1 MKTITPVL
9 LSGGTG
15 SRLWPLSR
23 EAYPK
28 QLLPL
33 IEQDSLLQTTLKRVD
48 NTSMFGPAIVIANAE
63 HRFVIAEQLRAI
75 DFSDAKIVLE
85 PFGRNTCPATTVAAI
100 LAFRNDPEST
110 ILVMP
115 ADHKI
120 SDVTAFQAA
129 MEIGL
134 KAAQEGRY
142 VLFGVPPHAPATGYG
157 YIETGG
163 ALENSGM
170 RKVLGFTEKPSRRT
184 AEAYLATGRY
194 FWNSGIF
201 LLPAKTFL
209 EEMSRLE
216 PQILDACN
224 HAVAK
229 AVKDL
234 DFLRLDPASFEK
246 TPNISIDYAIMEKT
260 SNAVVVDMEC
270 GWSDIGTWSSLWDV
284 SDKGDGETSVFG
296 DVLNIDTKGCYIRS
310 EGPLVGALG
319 VEDLVIVATSD
330 AILVTRKDRDQ
341 DVKLLVDELKKAGHQ
356 CALQTT
362 RVHRPWGFFQSI
374 HLGERFQVKRI
385 TVAPGAKLS
394 LQKHYHRS
402 EHWIVVNGTA
412 LVTRDAE
419 EILLRENESVYL
431 PLGCI
436 HRLAN
441 PGKVPLNLIEVQSG
455 AYLGEDDIVRFEDDY
470 ARN

>member
-28 QLLPL
+28 QLLSL
-33 IEQDSLLQTTLKRVD
+33 VGQDSLLQATMKRVD
-48 NTSMFGPAIVIANAE
+48 NGAMFGHPIVIANAE

-75 DFSDAKIVLE
+75 GFANATIVLE
-85 PFGRNTCPATTVAAI
+85 PFGRNTCPATAVAAI
-100 LAFRNDPEST
+100 IAHNDDPESI

-120 SDVTAFQAA
+120 SNTEAFQAA
-129 MEIGL
+129 MEAGL
-134 KAAQEGRY
+134 KAARAGKY

-163 ALENSGM
+163 ALDNTGI
-170 RKVLGFTEKPSRRT
+170 RQVLGFTEKPDRIT
-184 AEAYLATGRY
+184 AEGYLATGRY

-201 LLPAKTFL
+201 LLPTKTFL
-209 EEMSRLE
+209 EELSQFE
-216 PQILDACN
+216 PQILEASKQ
-224 HAVAK
+224 AIGK
-229 AVKDL
+229 ASKDL
-234 DFLRLDPASFEK
+234 DFLRLDPIEFEK
-246 TPNISIDYAIMEKT
+246 SPDISIDYAVMERT
-260 SNAVVVDMEC
+260 SNAVVVDMDC

-284 SDKGDGETSVFG
+284 AEKGEEGTSSFG
-296 DVLNIDTKGCYIRS
+296 DVLSIDTKGCYIRS
-310 EGPLVGALG
+310 EGPLLGVLG

-330 AILVTRKDRDQ
+330 AILVARKDRDQ

-356 CALQTT
+356 CALQTS
-362 RVHRPWGFFQSI
+362 RVHRPWGYFQSI

-394 LQKHYHRS
+394 LQKHYHRA

-419 EILLRENESVYL
+419 EILLRENESIYL
-431 PLGCI
+431 PLGCV

>member
-1 MKTITPVL
+1 MKAITPVL

-28 QLLPL
+28 QLLSL
-33 IEQDSLLQTTLKRVD
+33 VDRDSLLQATMRRVD
-48 NTSMFGPAIVIANAE
+48 NAAMFGPAIVIANAE

-75 DFSDAKIVLE
+75 DFPDARIVLE
-85 PFGRNTCPATTVAAI
+85 PFGRNTCPAAAVAAI
-100 LAFRNDPEST
+100 LAYRNDPESI
-110 ILVMP
+110 ILIMP
-115 ADHKI
+115 ADHRI
-120 SDVTAFQAA
+120 SDTSAFQAA

-134 KAAQEGRY
+134 KAAQAGRY

-163 ALENSGM
+163 ALDNTGI
-170 RKVLGFTEKPSRRT
+170 RQVLGFTEKPDRST
-184 AEAYLATGRY
+184 AENYLSTGRY

-201 LLPAKTFL
+201 LLPARTFL
-209 EEMSRLE
+209 EELSELE
-216 PQILDACN
+216 PQIVEACTQ
-224 HAVAK
+224 AVDLA
-229 AVKDL
+229 AKDL
-234 DFLRLDPASFEK
+234 DFLRLDPAAFERN
-246 TPNISIDYAIMEKT
+246 PNISIDYAVMERT
-260 SNAVVVDMEC
+260 SNAVVVDMDC
-270 GWSDIGTWSSLWDV
+270 GWSDIGTWSSLWEV
-284 SDKGDGETSVFG
+284 ADKGDGENSAFG
-296 DVLNIDTKGCYIRS
+296 DVLSIDTKGCYIRS

-319 VEDLVIVATSD
+319 VEDLVIVATAD
-330 AILVTRKDRDQ
+330 AVLVTRKDRDQ

-362 RVHRPWGFFQSI
+362 QVHRPWGYFQSI

-394 LQKHYHRS
+394 LQKHYHRA

-419 EILLRENESVYL
+419 EILLRENESIYL

-455 AYLGEDDIVRFEDDY
+455 AYLGEDDIIRFEDDY